1 MYDKY
6 IYIYINVSIYYI
18 NINII
23 YINIKIYKYINE
35 TATTVISS
43 VKKRK
48 KEKNETAS

>member
-1 MYDKY
+1 M
-6 IYIYINVSIYYI
+6 INIYINVSIYYI
-18 NINII
+18 YK

-48 KEKNETAS
+48 KEKK